1 MSRENFVI
9 GPAKFQRHEAYTV
22 VKLVLGTA
30 DDLNPQRQLG
40 SIDRL

>member
-1 MSRENFVI
+1 MSRDNFVI
-9 GPAKFQRHEAYTV
+9 GPAKFQRHQAHTE